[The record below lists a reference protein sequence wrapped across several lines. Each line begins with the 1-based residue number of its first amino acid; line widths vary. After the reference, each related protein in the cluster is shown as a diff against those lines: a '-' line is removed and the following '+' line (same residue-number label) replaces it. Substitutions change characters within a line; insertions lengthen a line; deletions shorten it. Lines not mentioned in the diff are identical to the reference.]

1 MNSLKKKF
9 VAGGIVLVMATSA
22 AGVFAKGGSFTGE
35 GERKGGV
42 NLDYIFTELALTDDQ
57 QTEVIEIITQLKE
70 KNFEARA
77 EAREARKEAREARK
91 EAGETASEAPS
102 AEERQAAR
110 DANRAAHMQELTDQL
125 NTVLSADDV
134 EDLVTYLDAHHG
146 SREGERG
153 DRNGKGERGGKEGR
167 GNKHMFDTD
176 SAVDESK

>member
-57 QTEVIEIITQLKE
+57 QTEVTEIITQLKE
-70 KNFEARA
+70 KNFEAR
-77 EAREARKEAREARK
+77 KEAREARK
-91 EAGETASEAPS
+91 EASEAPS

-125 NTVLSADDV
+125 NTVLSADDA

-167 GNKHMFDTD
+167 GSKQLFDAD
-176 SAVDESK
+176 STVDESK